1 MITAEVSVEHLQALF
16 IKNKVAHYNYHVLEI
31 FVTEINVGI
40 CRTVWQDVSKKKN
53 HMYLRKICP
62 RLIKKKTSGMETF
75 YLSLT
80 LTKAAFVDAFKAFN

>member
-1 MITAEVSVEHLQALF
+1 MLAFAEQFGRMCLKE
-16 IKNKVAHYNYHVLEI
+16 
-31 FVTEINVGI
+31 
-40 CRTVWQDVSKKKN
+40 KN